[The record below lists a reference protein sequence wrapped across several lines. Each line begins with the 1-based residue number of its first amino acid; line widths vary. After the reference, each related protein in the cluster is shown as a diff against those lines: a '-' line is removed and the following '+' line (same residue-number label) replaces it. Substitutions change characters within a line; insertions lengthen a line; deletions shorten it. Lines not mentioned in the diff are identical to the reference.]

1 MVQGNPSVMVV
12 INEAA
17 LVPGIAEVLEGKIT
31 EQLKESRTAASL
43 QEYLHECEVMLTWY
57 HL

>member
-1 MVQGNPSVMVV
+1 MVV
-12 INEAA
+12 INEAG

>member
-1 MVQGNPSVMVV
+1 MVV
-12 INEAA
+12 INEAG
-17 LVPGIAEVLEGKIT
+17 LVPVPGTAEVLEGKIT

-43 QEYLHECEVMLTWY
+43 QEYLHECEVVLTWY